1 MDFSIKKLRDNGQ
14 IFFNDQAVVD
24 LDAFS
29 IAAELKAQQL
39 SLGFGTLFYG
49 NWEERDFSHRKLTG
63 GFQELLF
70 RAPLLLAGD
79 PLAFPVEAMRQ
90 SIDFVAPGVQKVS
103 RDEVGGIDRSAF
115 QGHNV
120 TSELIHSRL
129 NPRTDV
135 LGHFCVLRKE
145 NLAFPEP

>member
-14 IFFNDQAVVD
+14 ISFNDQAVVD

-29 IAAELKAQQL
+29 IAAELTAQQL

-49 NWEERDFSHRKLTG
+49 NWEERDLSHRKLTG
-63 GFQELLF
+63 GFQE
-70 RAPLLLAGD
+70 LLAGD

-90 SIDFVAPGVQKVS
+90 SIDFVAPGVPKVS
-103 RDEVGGIDRSAF
+103 RDEVRGFDRSAL

-145 NLAFPEP
+145 KLAFPEP